1 MSESDLS
8 LEIGAKIELDI
19 NDLSSEGCGVGR
31 IEGIAVFVD
40 GALPGELVEAEIT
53 ALKKKYLTAK
63 MIKLVTPSAV
73 RRKPFCPVF
82 EECGG
87 CSLQHLSYES
97 QLEYKKKKVKDAVE
111 RISGLKDIEIGNVI
125 AADADKGYRNKVQF
139 FLDYRNGEV
148 SCGFFGRKSHIVVN
162 NQTCF
167 LINDE
172 ANMLKNEFASIVR
185 DNISEFYDSKSS
197 TLILKS
203 IIIRQAMKT
212 GELML
217 VIISSIQIDAKLTS
231 LFSKLAGTLTN
242 KIPNLKSVYCS
253 ASAGLDNFKINTKI
267 RHLKGSRSITEI
279 IGDLRFAISPG
290 SFFQVNSSQA
300 ENLYTKIVELADL
313 MTNANE
319 TVLDLFCG
327 TGTIGL
333 FLASKGAKVFG
344 IDISRSA
351 IEDAAKNAKINNI
364 SSTRFI
370 EGDVFKL
377 KEAGISKKIPLSGAN
392 IDKIDIVVVDPPRD
406 GLGEKL
412 VNLISEFNAKKVIY
426 ASCNPATLAR
436 DLKIF
441 DILGYKTNIVE
452 PIDMFPHTEHI
463 ECIILMTKC
472 GQKDK

>member
-1 MSESDLS
+1 MSEFDSPLNVGD
-8 LEIGAKIELDI
+8 KIELDI
-19 NDLSSEGCGVGR
+19 TDLSSEGCGVGR

-53 ALKKKYLTAK
+53 GVKKKYFTAK
-63 MIKLVTPSAV
+63 LINIVTPSPN
-73 RRKPFCPVF
+73 RSKPFCPVF

-87 CSLQHLSYES
+87 CSLQHMSYEY
-97 QLEYKKKKVKDAVE
+97 QIEYKKKKVKDAVE
-111 RISGLKDIEIGNVI
+111 RISGLKDIEVSSVMG
-125 AADADKGYRNKVQF
+125 ADTDKGYRNKVQF
-139 FLDYRNGEV
+139 FFDYRNGEV
-148 SCGFFGRKSHIVVN
+148 SCGFFGRKSHIVIN
-162 NQTCF
+162 NNSCF
-167 LINDE
+167 LINDA
-172 ANMLKNEFASIVR
+172 ANMLKNEIVNIVR
-185 DNISEFYDSKSS
+185 NNISEFYDSKSS

-203 IIIRQAMKT
+203 IIIRQAIRT

-217 VIISSIQIDAKLTS
+217 VIISSGQMDANLTGLFLKLTS
-231 LFSKLAGTLTN
+231 TLTN
-242 KIPNLKSVYCS
+242 KIPNLKSVYYS
-253 ASAGLDNFKINTKI
+253 ESTGQDNFLINNKI
-267 RHLKGSRSITEI
+267 RHLKGSRFITEI

-290 SFFQVNSSQA
+290 SFFQINSSQA
-300 ENLYTKIVELADL
+300 ENLFTKIFNLADL
-313 MTNANE
+313 MTDE

-364 SSTRFI
+364 SSARFI

-377 KEAGISKKIPLSGAN
+377 REAGITKRSPLSGAN

-441 DILGYKTNIVE
+441 DILGYKTNMVE
-452 PIDMFPHTEHI
+452 PIDMFPHTEHV